1 MIPNLQSS
9 TDSFSFGSSSTSLN
23 INSLMTVLLYGVVF
37 FFMVVILYYSFCM
50 LKKLFNRSN
59 EWKQLQSFL
68 RRSSLTREE
77 SFLLKQTLKQNHVK
91 HPLKVLKDIK
101 LYERCIEE
109 PLKEVGTHKKHL
121 ITSIREKIFGSK
133 TFHQEML

>member
-1 MIPNLQSS
+1 MIPILKVS

-59 EWKQLQSFL
+59 EWKQLQTIL
-68 RRSSLTREE
+68 RSSSLTREE
-77 SFLLKQTLKQNHVK
+77 AFLIKQTLKENHVK
-91 HPLKVLKDIK
+91 HPVKVLTDIK
-101 LYERCIEE
+101 QYKRWIEE
-109 PLKEVGTHKKHL
+109 PLKEVGAHKQHL
-121 ITSIREKIFGSK
+121 IVSIREKIFGTK